1 MHSILY
7 LIKIAIVLILISLAV
22 LISGQLTELLPDHE
36 RSSYD
41 ARKSLSNSLALQLS
55 AAALK
60 NDFSSLKAILAEA
73 IDSNSEIRSAAI
85 HTPSGEHLE
94 MGNHHQSWRSQ
105 PPAGSASREIRVPI
119 IHNREILGTLEVA
132 FNATDSDSRLSTTE
146 LSILVLLII
155 LSGLILS
162 LLFSNRISREFNA
175 KSIIP
180 ERVRSAFNAL
190 SEGLIILDEK
200 ERIVLANDSFMK
212 QVSQDQ
218 QTLIG
223 KAADQLRWK
232 LREGDNASDV
242 LPWRISL
249 RDGERK
255 TGIPVRLELKNK
267 TTRAFSVNTAPILD
281 SQGEARGVLATFDDM
296 SDLEMQ
302 HRQLQSTLSKLR
314 ISQKALRDKTVE
326 LEFLATRDS
335 LSGCLNRRAF
345 FKKFD
350 ALFEASQKQGKEL
363 VFMMVDIDRFKY
375 INDYYGHANG
385 DKVIKFIAEI
395 LNSNSRPEDVV
406 GRYGGDEFSLVLPQ
420 ADLVQAESI
429 AERLRMDIQQKC
441 RALFTNPQT
450 VTTSIGLAALT
461 DDVDDSMLLINKAD
475 SALYEAKQQGRN
487 CIVAWSPA
495 IKSKDDHDQKTSI
508 SAISELIKKEDGAAE
523 KFLQSEIHHL
533 EDVVRQLESE
543 LEYSREELKRREG
556 KDELTGL
563 PNRFIFNDRVTRELT
578 RCQRNR
584 QSAAIVSLDIDNFSR
599 INEALG
605 FNVGDQIL
613 KLIAERLVV
622 SLRKTDTVAVIDERN
637 DTESSNISRLSKDE
651 FALIL
656 TDVADIKSVTWV
668 VRRILSRLKKPMHV
682 DDQELFV
689 SFSIGVALYPHD
701 SDTSNDLLQQAATAR
716 HAAKK
721 DPGSNNIRFFSRE
734 INRKAYHSIWLE
746 TQLRKAIVRQQ
757 FELVYQ
763 PKIDLQTGRI
773 TTMEALARWPHQKV
787 GLIPPAEFIP
797 VAEHTGLINKLGNWV
812 FKRACADLRRWH
824 KSGYH
829 DLHIA
834 VNLSAVQLR
843 ENALAE
849 KFLRICEK
857 RKIPPSTVEF
867 EITESTLIENFEHTR
882 NVMSRMNKAGIKFA
896 LDDFGKGFSSLSYLQ
911 NLPISSIKIDRS
923 FLHSTLP
930 DKQALAIVTAI
941 ISLAKSLGLKVV
953 AEGVETETQQ
963 QILQQLNCDEIQGI
977 LYSEPVTMDKA
988 TSLLQDF
995 NG

>member
-1 MHSILY
+1 MHAILH
-7 LIKIAIVLILISLAV
+7 LIKISIILILISLAV
-22 LISGQLTELLPDHE
+22 LISGQLTELLPDNE
-36 RSSYD
+36 KNAYD
-41 ARKSLSNSLALQLS
+41 ARKTLTNSLARQLS
-55 AAALK
+55 AAASN
-60 NDFSSLKAILAEA
+60 NDFPSLKATLAEA
-73 IDSNSEIRSAAI
+73 IDNNNEIRSAAV

-94 MGNHHQSWRSQ
+94 SGNHHQFWRNT
-105 PPAGSASREIRVPI
+105 PSARLSTREIRVPI
-119 IHNREILGTLEVA
+119 THNRKIWGTLEVA
-132 FNATDSDSRLSTTE
+132 FKTAESDSRLSITE
-146 LSILVLLII
+146 LCILVLLII

-175 KSIIP
+175 TSIIP

-200 ERIVLANDSFMK
+200 ERIILANDSFVK
-212 QVSQDQ
+212 QVSQAQ

-223 KAADQLRWK
+223 RAADQLHWK
-232 LREGDNASDV
+232 LREGDNAADV

-249 RDGERK
+249 LNGERK

-267 TTRAFSVNTAPILD
+267 TERAFSVNTAPILD
-281 SQGEARGVLATFDDM
+281 SRGEARGVLATFDDM

-302 HRQLQSTLSKLR
+302 HRQLQSTLNKLQT
-314 ISQKALRDKTVE
+314 SQKALRNKTVE
-326 LEFLATRDS
+326 LEFLATRDP

-345 FKKFD
+345 FTKFD
-350 ALFEASQKQGKEL
+350 TLFEVSQKQGKNL
-363 VFMMVDIDRFKY
+363 VFMMVDIDHFKY

-420 ADLVQAESI
+420 ADLPQAKSI

-450 VTTSIGLAALT
+450 VTTSIGLAILT
-461 DDVDDSMLLINKAD
+461 DGMDDSMLLINQAD

-487 CIVAWSPA
+487 CIVAWSSE
-495 IKSKDDHDQKTSI
+495 IKNKDDDDQKTSI
-508 SAISELIKKEDGAAE
+508 SSISELIRKEEGAAK
-523 KFLQSEIHHL
+523 KFLYSEIHHL

-543 LEYSREELKRREG
+543 LVYSREELKRREG

-563 PNRFIFNDRVTRELT
+563 PNRFIFNDRVTRDLT
-578 RCQRNR
+578 RCQRYK
-584 QSAAIVSLDIDNFSR
+584 QSAAVISIDIDNFSR

-605 FNVGDQIL
+605 FTVGDQIL
-613 KLIAERLVV
+613 RLIAERLII
-622 SLRKTDTVAVIDERN
+622 SLRKTDTIVVVDEQHEN
-637 DTESSNISRLSKDE
+637 ESSNISRLSKDE

-668 VRRILSRLKKPMHV
+668 ARRILSRLKKPMNV
-682 DDQELFV
+682 GDQELFV
-689 SFSIGVALYPHD
+689 SFSMGIALYPHD
-701 SDTSNDLLQQAATAR
+701 SDTSNDLQQQAATAR

-721 DPGSNNIRFFSRE
+721 DVGSDNIRFFSRE

-763 PKIDLQTGRI
+763 PKIDLKTGRI

-834 VNLSAVQLR
+834 VNLSAVQLCG
-843 ENALAE
+843 NTLAE
-849 KFLRICEK
+849 KFLRICER
-857 RKIPPSTVEF
+857 RKIPPSMVEF
-867 EITESTLIENFEHTR
+867 EITESTLIENFEYTR

-896 LDDFGKGFSSLSYLQ
+896 LNDFGKGFSSLSYLQ
-911 NLPISSIKIDRS
+911 QLPISSIKIDRS
-923 FLHSTLP
+923 FLTGALP
-930 DKQALAIVTAI
+930 DKQAQAIVTAI

-953 AEGVETETQQ
+953 AEGVETETQRR
-963 QILQQLNCDEIQGI
+963 ILQQLNCDEIQGI
-977 LYSEPVTMDKA
+977 LYSEPVTIDEA
-988 TSLLQDF
+988 TRLLQDF